1 MLCGIEVV
9 GQLQT
14 FGYIHNM
21 NVEWIQI
28 VSYSAEE
35 CWGKIHIMG
44 KNQAITTTGPLNE
57 NDLVL
62 HNGERIR
69 S

>member
-1 MLCGIEVV
+1 MLCGIEAV

-35 CWGKIHIMG
+35 C
-44 KNQAITTTGPLNE
+44 
-57 NDLVL
+57 
-62 HNGERIR
+62 
-69 S
+69 